1 MKSIALVGQPNVG
14 KSSVFNILTNS
25 RKALVADFPGLTRDR
40 NYSRIKVNDSEYI
53 LIDTGGLDQ
62 DNTNPISNKMQ
73 DQTELAID
81 ESDIIFFIVDG
92 RKGLTPSDKSIAE
105 VLRKKNKICF
115 LLINKTEGLDHN
127 LVMADFSPLG
137 IKDQVCI
144 SASHRIG
151 INLISE
157 FLQPYKS
164 NASDISND
172 KKNNIKISIVGKPNV
187 GKSTLINS
195 IIGEER
201 FIAYDEPGTT
211 RDSNSIE
218 YNYKNYLLE
227 IIDTAGIRRKGRVV
241 DSIEKF
247 SLIKSIQS
255 INNSDLSILMID
267 AQAGLSSQDLQI
279 FGYIIE
285 AGKPGV
291 IAINKWDILDSYSK
305 DIFKKE
311 LDKKNNFFKHYQ
323 IFYISALKKIGI
335 KNLLDSCLK
344 SYSLSKTKISTSLL
358 NRFINDLQISH
369 QPPIYKGIRP
379 KLKYAHQG
387 DSNPLTIIIH
397 GNHLEGIK
405 RDYLRFIESS
415 IINSFRLTGIP
426 IRIQL
431 LEGNN
436 PYDNKKL
443 PPKKVG
449 LVTRRKEINK
459 KRAAIKEKK
468 RKINP

>member
-1 MKSIALVGQPNVG
+1 
-14 KSSVFNILTNS
+14 
-25 RKALVADFPGLTRDR
+25 
-40 NYSRIKVNDSEYI
+40 
-53 LIDTGGLDQ
+53 
-62 DNTNPISNKMQ
+62 
-73 DQTELAID
+73 
-81 ESDIIFFIVDG
+81 
-92 RKGLTPSDKSIAE
+92 
-105 VLRKKNKICF
+105 
-115 LLINKTEGLDHN
+115 
-127 LVMADFSPLG
+127 
-137 IKDQVCI
+137 
-144 SASHRIG
+144 
-151 INLISE
+151 
-157 FLQPYKS
+157 
-164 NASDISND
+164 
-172 KKNNIKISIVGKPNV
+172 
-187 GKSTLINS
+187 
-195 IIGEER
+195 
-201 FIAYDEPGTT
+201 
-211 RDSNSIE
+211 
-218 YNYKNYLLE
+218 
-227 IIDTAGIRRKGRVV
+227 
-241 DSIEKF
+241 
-247 SLIKSIQS
+247 
-255 INNSDLSILMID
+255 MID

-358 NRFINDLQISH
+358 NRFITDLQISH

-415 IINSFRLTGIP
+415 IISSFRLAGIP

-468 RKINP
+468 KKINP